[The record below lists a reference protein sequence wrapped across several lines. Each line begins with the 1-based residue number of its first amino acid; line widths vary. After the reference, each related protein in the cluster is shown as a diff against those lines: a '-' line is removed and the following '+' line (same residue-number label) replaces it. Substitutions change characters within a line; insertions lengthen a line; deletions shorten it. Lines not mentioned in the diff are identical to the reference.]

1 MSSRLV
7 WELRYVLYFRTS
19 GYRIGSKKKKN
30 LSVTLDER
38 LPVGERVKKEKKGI
52 KDYLYSQNYC
62 EEKKKDKSR
71 QHEKAKGLAAFLGVL
86 ASATIKTFE
95 FRKK

>member
-19 GYRIGSKKKKN
+19 GYRIGSKKKN

-62 EEKKKDKSR
+62 EEKKKINPDN
-71 QHEKAKGLAAFLGVL
+71 
-86 ASATIKTFE
+86 T
-95 FRKK
+95 KKPKVWQPSSEC